1 MNLWRGAM
9 LMGARRGVMTG
20 KRGNKDFYKGDLN
33 TITSPPC
40 LRLCG

>member
-20 KRGNKDFYKGDLN
+20 KRGNKDFYKGELN
-33 TITSPPC
+33 AITLRPC